1 MRRMLDIAD
10 SIEKIPQFFG
20 RLGSWLI
27 LPLITII
34 MFDVLTRKMFGGEI
48 QQWIQ
53 ATPALYDFF
62 SPTKLQEWE
71 WHLHGALFM
80 LAIGFSYTMNA
91 HVRVDVLRE
100 KVSDRRQA
108 WIELFGLVIFLFP
121 YTLVIG
127 YLCWNFITRAY
138 ISDEASAAMTGL
150 SQRWI
155 IKSFLLACLVL
166 VFLAGITSFLRQW
179 VYLFGPEHLRSD
191 VKMNMLTSA
200 VAEHLPHLD
209 EEDIYGPGHTA
220 EEYIEGAEEKLFP
233 ADGRTDTHPE
243 VKY

>member
-10 SIEKIPQFFG
+10 SVERIPQFFG

-27 LPLITII
+27 IPLIGII
-34 MFDVLTRKMFGGEI
+34 MFDVLTRKMFGGAI

-53 ATPALYDFF
+53 TTSLYELL
-62 SPTKLQEWE
+62 SPTKLQEME
-71 WHLHGALFM
+71 WHLHGAIFM

-108 WIELFGLVIFLFP
+108 FIELFGLSVFLIP
-121 YTLVIG
+121 YLLVIG
-127 YLCWNFITRAY
+127 YLCLDFIGRAY
-138 ISDEASAAMTGL
+138 TSNEASAAMTGL

-155 IKSFLLACLVL
+155 IKSFLLMCLFLVL
-166 VFLAGITSFLRQW
+166 MAGITSFIRHW

-191 VKMNMLTSA
+191 VKMNMLASA
-200 VAEHLPHLD
+200 VAEHLPHLED
-209 EEDIYGPGHTA
+209 EDIYGPGHSTEDDLA
-220 EEYIEGAEEKLFP
+220 SSDVQAG
-233 ADGRTDTHPE
+233 GDTHPE
-243 VKY
+243 IKY